1 MQQHMGNGSNAA
13 MLQCCNRRHYAR
25 CLACDDDR
33 YSEPFTLFIVLTN
46 AASVSSRRLCDPGAC
61 LIQFWG

>member
-13 MLQCCNRRHYAR
+13 MLQSASLRWRNR